1 MATLKTAAL
10 FGEITLEEGRV
21 VQGNFHDYPM
31 LLLTDMPRIETHL
44 VPSGDFWGGIGEPP
58 LPPIAPAVCN
68 ALYAATG
75 KPIHALPLSSQGL
88 RLS

>member
-1 MATLKTAAL
+1 
-10 FGEITLEEGRV
+10 
-21 VQGNFHDYPM
+21 M
-31 LLLTDMPRIETHL
+31 LLLKDMPAIETH
-44 VPSGDFWGGIGEPP
+44 VVASGGFWGGIGEPP

-75 KPIHALPLSSQGL
+75 QPIHALPLSARGL